1 MNAKQMAALCSM
13 LGLMLSGAAYADS
26 GAMTGMD
33 QKSSM
38 PMFEQ
43 GSPIMDDQVMSDT
56 QNGKMMVPAGI
67 NHPGR
72 INPSGSNDF
81 FVTGSFIYWMAST
94 DGLNVNDFA
103 YDFASYP
110 AGSVVG
116 QTTPSPIGLV
126 ATGGGREVFVKPKY
140 KPGFKV
146 GLGYN
151 SNFDDWTA
159 YLEYTWLH
167 QTDHSSF
174 SANSN
179 DGDNDADDTT
189 DHVFLLAGA
198 PYNIASDLLSTKWRL
213 DLDVLDFTLSRAYY
227 VGKRV
232 IVEPFGGLRAAWI
245 RQHLH
250 VGLSSSSPTTAWAQ
264 NPLVTDEL
272 SASAK
277 CNSWGLG
284 ARLGM
289 HSEWL
294 LGMGFRFD
302 AKASASLLFT
312 RYSNLSSS
320 SVGDISST
328 SLSYRSHYDVM
339 RANAEMG
346 LGLGWGSYFGS
357 DDGYHFDLVATYDF
371 NIWWSQNMLR
381 GLFDTGRLQSGNNPT
396 DLMYHGPTVTLRLD
410 F

>member
-26 GAMTGMD
+26 AMSGGT
-33 QKSSM
+33 QKPQM

-43 GSPIMDDQVMSDT
+43 GTPIMDDQVMSNDKD
-56 QNGKMMVPAGI
+56 GKMMVSAGI
-67 NHPGR
+67 NHAGR
-72 INPSGSNDF
+72 IDPTGSNDF

-94 DGLNVNDFA
+94 DGLNTSQFPFLDA
-103 YDFASYP
+103 KLP
-110 AGSVVG
+110 ARATGAG
-116 QTTPSPIGLV
+116 QTSTIPVGLV
-126 ATGGGREVFVKPKY
+126 ASGAGKEVFVKPQY

-146 GLGYN
+146 GIGFN
-151 SNFDDWTA
+151 SDFDDWTA

-167 QTDHSSF
+167 QQNSSTQH
-174 SANSN
+174 ANEEGSTSN
-179 DGDNDADDTT
+179 
-189 DHVFLLAGA
+189 VFLLAGA
-198 PYNIASDLLSTKWRL
+198 PYNIASDVLHTKWRL
-213 DLDVLDFTLSRAYY
+213 NLDVLDFTLSRAYY
-227 VGKRV
+227 VGKRL

-245 RQHLH
+245 RQRLH
-250 VGLSSSSPTTAWAQ
+250 VGLSSSSTSTPWVLD
-264 NPLVTDEL
+264 PLVTDTL

-294 LGMGFRFD
+294 LGAGFRLD
-302 AKASASLLFT
+302 AKASGSLLFT
-312 RYSNLSSS
+312 RYARLSQS
-320 SVGDISST
+320 SVGDGLIPST
-328 SLSYRSHYDVM
+328 SLSYHSHYDVM

-381 GLFDTGRLQSGNNPT
+381 GLFDTVRLQSSNDPT
-396 DLMYHGPTVTLRLD
+396 DLMYHGPTVTMRLD